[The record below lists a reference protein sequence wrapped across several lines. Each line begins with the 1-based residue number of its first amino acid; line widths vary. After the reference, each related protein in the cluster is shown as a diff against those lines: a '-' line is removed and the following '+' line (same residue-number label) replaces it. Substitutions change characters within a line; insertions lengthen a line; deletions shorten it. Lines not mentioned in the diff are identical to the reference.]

1 MRPVTSASNIFR
13 RFLCPGSERLEAG
26 LPDEDSELS
35 LDGTLLHKYAAD
47 LTLDRAKLKPAQ
59 RDLLEIND
67 RLIREVFE
75 RVTNQFGLDAVA
87 DANGREQ
94 EFWLHRGIKSLFPGH
109 VDLYELTRKLLV
121 ILDYKFG
128 YKIVTTASANL
139 QLRSYAVMGAEKFD
153 VDHCVVAIT
162 QPRLSVDDRLT
173 MAVYSRADIEAS
185 RQQLYQIWDASKAP
199 DAPLHVTE
207 EGCRYCKA
215 ALNLTCPAYLAEIEK
230 GTSIIPM
237 PSASL
242 SKPRRED
249 EVEQKLRQCSDEQ
262 LSRFLDAGAL
272 VNFALDKAKDIARE
286 RIRAGAMAGYRLGK
300 EKNVREITDVSAAM
314 ELLVGEGLPREKIMS
329 ACSMSIGDD
338 GGVSEVYRTIKGG
351 TWKETREKIDTLLA
365 GVIERQTRKAPIEKV
380 KALPV

>member
-1 MRPVTSASNIFR
+1 MDRAVTSASNIFR
-13 RFLCPGSERLEAG
+13 RSLCPGSERLEAG
-26 LPDEDSELS
+26 LPDEDSDES
-35 LDGTLLHKYAAD
+35 REGTLLHKFAAD
-47 LTLDRAKLKPAQ
+47 LTLDRSKLKPAQ

-199 DAPLHVTE
+199 DAPLVAGE
-207 EGCRYCKA
+207 EQCRYCRAKLICPEFRKSVTDPLALVPASTGTKA
-215 ALNLTCPAYLAEIEK
+215 KQLAHAE
-230 GTSIIPM
+230 TTL
-237 PSASL
+237 A
-242 SKPRRED
+242 
-249 EVEQKLRQCSDEQ
+249 QCSDVD
-262 LSRFLDAGAL
+262 LGRILDAIQ
-272 VNFALDKAKDIARE
+272 FADLIKDTARDVARE
-286 RIRAGAMAGYRLGK
+286 RIRAGGMDGYRLGK
-300 EKNVREITDVSAAM
+300 ESEVREITDP
-314 ELLVGEGLPREKIMS
+314 VGAIIRIASSEGLDWDEVARRAISKFSIGAIEELYREKH
-329 ACSMSIGDD
+329 
-338 GGVSEVYRTIKGG
+338 GG
-351 TWKETREKIDTLLA
+351 TWQDARDKVNTVLA
-365 GVIERQTRKAPIEKV
+365 STIERKSKKPAIEKV
-380 KALPV
+380 KALPA